1 MEMPLPPV
9 ELALRVGVPDHDDP
23 LGSYE
28 RLGRDSRELV
38 LDLLPEGWSFEGK
51 RVLDLARASRKGK
64 PVAVRVAH
72 CVWPVARPV
81 A

>member
-51 RVLDLARASRKGK
+51 RVLDFGAGEPEGESPSLFG
-64 PVAVRVAH
+64 
-72 CVWPVARPV
+72 
-81 A
+81 